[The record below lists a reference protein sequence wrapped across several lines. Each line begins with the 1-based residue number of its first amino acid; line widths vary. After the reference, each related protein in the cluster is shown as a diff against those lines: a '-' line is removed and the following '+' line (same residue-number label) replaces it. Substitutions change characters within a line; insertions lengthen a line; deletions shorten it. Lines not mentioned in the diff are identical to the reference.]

1 MARSI
6 RAAAVQ
12 LRAHDRADF
21 RASLDRIVDAVRAA
35 AATADL
41 VVLPEGTL
49 PGYVLGDAPIDEREI
64 AGAIDR
70 LREVATRSRT
80 VIVAGAAVAAQGGVR
95 NSALVIDADGA
106 LAGRAD
112 KFFLWHF
119 DRRWFARGE
128 DLAPIATAIGVLG
141 VFVCADGRIPTIARA
156 LVDRGAEV
164 LVMPTAWVTSGRDPD
179 ALENV
184 QADLLARVRAYENG
198 VPFVAANKCGSELG
212 MVAYCG
218 KSQIVDA
225 SGERLAI
232 ASQHDPETVAAQF
245 EIAAA
250 KPHRTP
256 IRPIERRASETRA
269 PVRIAIS
276 FDALPA
282 DIDDRLRLLDDR
294 YALSP
299 SDPQRLSAL
308 DRDVPLARV
317 EDGVVL
323 DPAGLVAYRR
333 AGYQLICWT
342 TDLAAPWSERIARA
356 RALELRIYLVV
367 FDRPRRRAF
376 AVDPDGA
383 ILAGTFDGYRIAGFA
398 LDPRRTLQTLVAP
411 GTDVAEGLERVSAI
425 LT

>member
-49 PGYVLGDAPIDEREI
+49 PGYVLGYAPIDEREI

-383 ILAGTFDGYRIAGFA
+383 ILAGTFDGYLIAGFA

>member
-383 ILAGTFDGYRIAGFA
+383 ILAGTFDGYLIAGFA

>member
-308 DRDVPLARV
+308 DRDVPLAHV